1 MGKKLI
7 PSGGEDRVMT
17 PSNVVKA
24 IIDHYKPFGRVLEPC
39 RGTGAFFDE
48 LALSNEISK
57 LDYAEIDEGL
67 DFFNIN
73 NKHYDF
79 IVTNPPFSQ
88 FRAFLNHAMD
98 LADNVIFLS
107 MVNAFFMRARL
118 RDMKEKGFVIKS
130 IMFIDHPPK
139 PFVQTGIQL
148 GVTHIEKVGP
158 GYKGNCEIGY
168 LKT

>member
-1 MGKKLI
+1 MGRSLTTKN
-7 PSGGEDRVMT
+7 GNDVVFT
-17 PSNVVKA
+17 PDNLSQA
-24 IIDHYKPFGRVLEPC
+24 IIDHFQPSGRVLDPC
-39 RGTGAFFDE
+39 KGLGSFFDK
-48 LALSNEISK
+48 LALRNDIFK
-57 LDYAEIDEGL
+57 LDYAEITEGL
-67 DFFNIN
+67 DFFDIKD
-73 NKHYDF
+73 KHYDF
-79 IVTNPPFSQ
+79 VITNPPFSK
-88 FRAFLNHAMD
+88 FRAFLNHSIE

-107 MVNAFFMRARL
+107 MINAFFMRARL

-148 GVTHIEKVGP
+148 GVTHIKKVDP